1 MIPLTGVVILIQSR
15 PMKVIIILATGSL
28 LTFPTIE
35 NIKPDC
41 FSQGYK
47 ILEKLATY
55 HGPEEKGE
63 DQGWVLKNARIPI
76 EVAGWYCE

>member
-1 MIPLTGVVILIQSR
+1 
-15 PMKVIIILATGSL
+15 MKVIMILATGTL

-41 FSQGYK
+41 FSQGHA
-47 ILEKLATY
+47 ILQKLATY

-63 DQGWVLKNARIPI
+63 DQGWVLKNARVPV